1 MRLENDR
8 MRQVNVRQNEDDEH
22 RKIRLI
28 NNRVRIRR
36 IYNIAGRTI
45 TDEIPATHNIGL
57 LTTVCP
63 HCDAFSFH
71 HEKNLVIRLMQNIFR
86 LMQGSITT
94 LLHLLQ
100 KKHAAPFRQ
109 SRSTNILHFWEN
121 GILLRCAS
129 SKS

>member
-1 MRLENDR
+1 MRGGRRGWKELGRQTTARENESDERRLVRLENDR

-28 NNRVRIRR
+28 NNRVRIPRT
-36 IYNIAGRTI
+36 YNIARRPI

-71 HEKNLVIRLMQNIFR
+71 QEKNLM
-86 LMQGSITT
+86 T
-94 LLHLLQ
+94 LQLL
-100 KKHAAPFRQ
+100 
-109 SRSTNILHFWEN
+109 
-121 GILLRCAS
+121 
-129 SKS
+129 